1 MDDDERSQIVG
12 TKKSSELF
20 SLANKVVIVTGGA
33 GLLGQVFCQ
42 ALVDVGAHVA
52 IVDLDLASAE
62 TAAKKIN
69 KSDAQKVVAFES
81 DITSPESV
89 TQMVANVVKQLGRID
104 VLVNN
109 AASKGSSLDAFFES
123 FEDYSLKTWR
133 EVMSVNIDGL
143 FLVAQAVGKQMK
155 KQGGGSIIQTSSIYG
170 VVAPDQRIYE
180 GSEYNGRAINT
191 PAVYSASKAAV
202 NGLTSY
208 LSTYWASSKI
218 RVNSLTPGGIASGQN
233 SEFNKKYSNR
243 VPLGRMGEASELVGA
258 LIYLASDA
266 SSYVTGQ
273 NLIVDG
279 GLSAW

>member
-1 MDDDERSQIVG
+1 MDDDERSQIVS

-20 SLANKVVIVTGGA
+20 SLANKVVVVTGGA

-62 TAAKKIN
+62 TAAKSIN
-69 KSDAQKVVAFES
+69 KSDTQKVVAFGS

-208 LSTYWASSKI
+208 LSTYWATSKI

-233 SEFNKKYSNR
+233 DEFNKRYSSR

-273 NLIVDG
+273 NIIVDG

>member
-1 MDDDERSQIVG
+1 MDDVERFNKVTNTQTSD
-12 TKKSSELF
+12 LF
-20 SLANKVVIVTGGA
+20 SLNGKVVLVTGGA

-42 ALVDVGAHVA
+42 AFADSGAQVAVVD
-52 IVDLDLASAE
+52 IDK
-62 TAAKKIN
+62 TAAKSTADAVSK
-69 KSDAQKVVAFES
+69 KSGQKVSGFGC

-89 TQMVANVVKQLGRID
+89 AQMVAAVVGDLGRID

-109 AASKGSSLDAFFES
+109 AASKGSNLDEFFKP
-123 FEDYSLKTWR
+123 FEDYSLTTWR

-155 KQGGGSIIQTSSIYG
+155 LQGGGSIIQTSSIYG

-180 GSEYNGRAINT
+180 GSEYNGRAINS

-202 NGLTSY
+202 VGLTSY
-208 LSTYWASSKI
+208 LSTYWANSGI
-218 RVNSLTPGGIASGQN
+218 RVNSLTPGGISSGQN
-233 SEFNKKYSNR
+233 KTFDDKYSNR
-243 VPLGRMGEASELVGA
+243 VPLGRMGNASELTGA

-279 GLSAW
+279 GLSTW

>member
-1 MDDDERSQIVG
+1 MDDDERSQIVN
-12 TKKSSELF
+12 TKKSGELF
-20 SLANKVVIVTGGA
+20 SLVNKVVVVTGGA

-42 ALVDVGAHVA
+42 SLVDVGAHVA

-62 TAAKKIN
+62 TAAKKVN

-180 GSEYNGRAINT
+180 GSEYNGRPINT
-191 PAVYSASKAAV
+191 PAVYSASKSAV
-202 NGLTSY
+202 NGLTNY
-208 LSTYWASSKI
+208 LATYWASSKI

-233 SEFNKKYSNR
+233 SEFDKKYSNR
-243 VPLGRMGEASELVGA
+243 VPLGRMGEATELVGA

>member
-1 MDDDERSQIVG
+1 MDDDERSQIVN
-12 TKKSSELF
+12 TKKSGELF
-20 SLANKVVIVTGGA
+20 SLANKVVVVTGGA

-42 ALVDVGAHVA
+42 SLVDVGAHVA

-62 TAAKKIN
+62 TVAKRIN
-69 KSDAQKVVAFES
+69 KSDAQRVIAVGS

-89 TQMVANVVKQLGRID
+89 TQMVTNVVKQLGRID

-180 GSEYNGRAINT
+180 GSEYNGRPINT
-191 PAVYSASKAAV
+191 PAVYSASKSAV
-202 NGLTSY
+202 NGLTNY
-208 LSTYWASSKI
+208 LATYWASSKI

-243 VPLGRMGEASELVGA
+243 VPLGRMGEATELVGA

>member
-1 MDDDERSQIVG
+1 MDDDERSQIVD
-12 TKKSSELF
+12 TKKSGELF
-20 SLANKVVIVTGGA
+20 SLANKVVVVTGGA

-62 TAAKKIN
+62 TVAKRIN
-69 KSDAQKVVAFES
+69 KSDAQRVIAVGS

-89 TQMVANVVKQLGRID
+89 TQMVTNVVKQLGRID

-180 GSEYNGRAINT
+180 GSEYNGRPINT
-191 PAVYSASKAAV
+191 PAVYSASKSAV
-202 NGLTSY
+202 NGLTNY
-208 LSTYWASSKI
+208 LATYWASSRI
-218 RVNSLTPGGIASGQN
+218 RVNSLTPGGITSGQN

-243 VPLGRMGEASELVGA
+243 VPLGRMGEATELVGA

>member
-1 MDDDERSQIVG
+1 MDDDERSQIVS

-20 SLANKVVIVTGGA
+20 SLANKVVVVTGGA

-42 ALVDVGAHVA
+42 ALADVGAHVA

-62 TAAKKIN
+62 TAAKSIN
-69 KSDAQKVVAFES
+69 KSDTQKVVAFGS

-89 TQMVANVVKQLGRID
+89 TQMVANVIKQFGRID

-109 AASKGSSLDAFFES
+109 AASKGSNLDTFFEP
-123 FEDYSLKTWR
+123 FESYSLQTWR

-143 FLVAQAVGKQMK
+143 FLVAQAVGNQMK

-208 LSTYWASSKI
+208 LSTYWATSKI

-233 SEFNKKYSNR
+233 DEFNKRYSSR

-273 NLIVDG
+273 NIIVDG

>member
-20 SLANKVVIVTGGA
+20 SLANKVVVVTGGA

-42 ALVDVGAHVA
+42 ALVDAGAHVA

-69 KSDAQKVVAFES
+69 KTDAQKVVAFES

>member
-1 MDDDERSQIVG
+1 MDDDERSQIVN

-20 SLANKVVIVTGGA
+20 SLANKVVVVTGGA

>member
-1 MDDDERSQIVG
+1 MDDDERSQIVD
-12 TKKSSELF
+12 TKKSGELF
-20 SLANKVVIVTGGA
+20 SLANKVVVVTGGA

-62 TAAKKIN
+62 TVAKRIN
-69 KSDAQKVVAFES
+69 KSDAQRVIAVGS

-191 PAVYSASKAAV
+191 PAVYSASKSAV
-202 NGLTSY
+202 NGLTNY
-208 LSTYWASSKI
+208 LATYWASSKI

-243 VPLGRMGEASELVGA
+243 VPLGRMGEATELVGA

>member
-1 MDDDERSQIVG
+1 MDDDERSQIVN
-12 TKKSSELF
+12 TKKSGELF
-20 SLANKVVIVTGGA
+20 SLANKVVVVTGGA

-62 TAAKKIN
+62 TVAKRIN
-69 KSDAQKVVAFES
+69 KSDAQRVIAVGS

-180 GSEYNGRAINT
+180 GSEYNGRPINT
-191 PAVYSASKAAV
+191 PAVYSASKSAV
-202 NGLTSY
+202 NGLTNY
-208 LSTYWASSKI
+208 LATYWAPSKI

-243 VPLGRMGEASELVGA
+243 VPLGRMGEATELVGA

>member
-1 MDDDERSQIVG
+1 MDDVERFSQV
-12 TKKSSELF
+12 TNTQTSELF
-20 SLANKVVIVTGGA
+20 SLSNKVVLVTGGA
-33 GLLGQVFCQ
+33 GLLGQVFSQ
-42 ALVDVGAHVA
+42 AFADSGAQVAVVD
-52 IVDLDLASAE
+52 IDQP
-62 TAAKKIN
+62 AAKSVADAVSK
-69 KSDAQKVVAFES
+69 KSGQKVSGFGC

-89 TQMVANVVKQLGRID
+89 AQMVTAVVSEFGRID

-109 AASKGSSLDAFFES
+109 AASKGSNLDEFFKP
-123 FEDYSLKTWR
+123 FEEYSLQTWR

-155 KQGGGSIIQTSSIYG
+155 LQGGGSIIQTSSIYG

-180 GSEYNGRAINT
+180 GSQYNGRPINT

-202 NGLTSY
+202 VGLTNY
-208 LSTYWASSKI
+208 LSTYWADSGI
-218 RVNSLTPGGIASGQN
+218 RVNSLTPGGISSGQN
-233 SEFNKKYSNR
+233 KTFDDKYSNR
-243 VPLGRMGEASELVGA
+243 VPLGRMGQASELTGA

-279 GLSAW
+279 GLSTW

>member
-1 MDDDERSQIVG
+1 MDDDERSQIVN
-12 TKKSSELF
+12 TKKSGELF
-20 SLANKVVIVTGGA
+20 SLANKVVVVTGGA

-62 TAAKKIN
+62 TVAKRIN
-69 KSDAQKVVAFES
+69 KSDAQRVIAVGS

-180 GSEYNGRAINT
+180 GSEYNGRPINT
-191 PAVYSASKAAV
+191 PAVYSASKSAV
-202 NGLTSY
+202 NGLTNY
-208 LSTYWASSKI
+208 LATYWASSKI

-233 SEFNKKYSNR
+233 SEFNKRYSNR
-243 VPLGRMGEASELVGA
+243 VPLGRMGEATELVGA
-258 LIYLASDA
+258 LIYFASDA

>member
-1 MDDDERSQIVG
+1 MDDDERSQIVD
-12 TKKSSELF
+12 TKKSGELF
-20 SLANKVVIVTGGA
+20 SLANKVVVVTGGA

-42 ALVDVGAHVA
+42 ALVDVGAHIA

-62 TAAKKIN
+62 TVAKRIN
-69 KSDAQKVVAFES
+69 KSDAQRVIAVGS

-180 GSEYNGRAINT
+180 GSEYNGRPINT
-191 PAVYSASKAAV
+191 PAVYSASKSAV
-202 NGLTSY
+202 NGLTNY
-208 LSTYWASSKI
+208 LATYWASSKI

>member
-1 MDDDERSQIVG
+1 MDDDERSQIVN
-12 TKKSSELF
+12 TKKSGELF
-20 SLANKVVIVTGGA
+20 SLANKVVVVTGGA

-52 IVDLDLASAE
+52 IVDLNLESAE
-62 TAAKKIN
+62 TVAKRIN
-69 KSDAQKVVAFES
+69 KSEAQKVVAVGS

-191 PAVYSASKAAV
+191 PAVYSASKSAV
-202 NGLTSY
+202 NGLTNY
-208 LSTYWASSKI
+208 LATYWASSKI

-243 VPLGRMGEASELVGA
+243 VPLGRMGEATELVGA